1 MERCL
6 HCKKEFKSERGLHSH
21 LRTHGGQLKYYQTFF
36 PRFDLFDKSAIE
48 FKNKSQ
54 YFSQFF
60 NSNENRR
67 NFYNSPSRSKL
78 KEETLIKEIKNNAD
92 YKGFDFLPSDSYLTL
107 SELPTISIIKKV
119 LGSCFDFCEKSGLKP
134 LFSKKLPNLFF
145 DKNLD
150 MSKMQIFIDSREQQ
164 PFEFKNSLV
173 NKLDFGDYTASGDFY
188 SKVFIERKGLGDF
201 ASSMSSGYE
210 RFKRE
215 LDRAREFNSYIV
227 MVVEGGPLELEQH
240 VGSLRKGKAPNL
252 SFSMHNARKL
262 LIDYA
267 DSFQIVF
274 CKNKK
279 HASDITQRILFF
291 GKESIECD
299 LQYFLSNV
307 D

>member
-6 HCKKEFKSERGLHSH
+6 HCRKEFKSERGLHSH
-21 LRTHGGQLKYYQTFF
+21 LRTHGGQSKYYQTFF
-36 PRFDLFDKSAIE
+36 PRFDLFDKSVIE

-60 NSNENRR
+60 NSDENRKA
-67 NFYNSPSRSKL
+67 FYNSPSQSKL
-78 KEETLIKEIKNNAD
+78 KKETLIKEIKNNAD
-92 YKGFDFLPSDSYLTL
+92 YKGFSFLPSDSYLTL
-107 SELPTISIIKKV
+107 SDLPTISTIRN
-119 LGSCFDFCEKSGLKP
+119 LFGSCYSFCKEAGLDL
-134 LFSKKLPNLFF
+134 LFSKKLPDTFL
-145 DKNLD
+145 DERLD
-150 MSKMQIFIDSREQQ
+150 MTRMQIFIDSREQQ

-188 SKVFIERKGLGDF
+188 SKVFVERKGLGDF

-210 RFKRE
+210 RFKKE
-215 LDRAREFNSYIV
+215 LDRAKEFNSYIV
-227 MVVEGGPLELEQH
+227 MVVEGGPLELKQH
-240 VGSLRKGKAPNL
+240 VESLRKGKAPNL

-267 DSFQIVF
+267 NSFQIVF
-274 CKNKK
+274 CKNKEQ
-279 HASDITQRILFF
+279 ASDITQRILFF